1 MLVNV
6 GGCYLLAPSMGAP
19 GIALANSIS
28 AVAQLVVLRL
38 LLRKHLDVSTDR
50 LTIKSALLSVGC
62 GGLAGAGVWS
72 LQNHFGTQSVTGFVE
87 LSLIYGVMLVV
98 GGALYFGAALL
109 CRHPELA
116 QLREIIQRRRRR

>member
-38 LLRKHLDVSTDR
+38 LLRKHLALSTDL
-50 LTIKSALLSVGC
+50 LTFKSAVLSIGC
-62 GGLAGAGVWS
+62 GGIAGAGVWS
-72 LQNHFGTQSVTGFVE
+72 LQNHFETQSITGFVE
-87 LSLIYGVMLVV
+87 LSLTYGVMLVV
-98 GGALYFGAALL
+98 GGALCLGAAFL
-109 CRHPELA
+109 CRHPELV
-116 QLREIIQRRRRR
+116 QLRGIIQRRRRR